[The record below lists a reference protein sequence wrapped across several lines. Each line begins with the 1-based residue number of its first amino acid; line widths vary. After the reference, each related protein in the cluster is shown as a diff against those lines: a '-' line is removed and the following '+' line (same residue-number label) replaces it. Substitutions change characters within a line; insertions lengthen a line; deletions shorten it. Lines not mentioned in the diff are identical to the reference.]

1 MSRKTET
8 NLINEINKNQ
18 TLFQIT
24 SFWLSEIY
32 NGKSISSYFEEKK
45 IKSVGIYGV
54 GILGRILILALQK
67 TDVQIKYLI
76 DRREYTEINN
86 IPVIKTNDS
95 RINEVDAIIVTP
107 IYEFENIKTKNLM
120 DIKCKIISLEDII
133 YAM

>member
-8 NLINEINKNQ
+8 DLIHEINKNQ
-18 TLFQIT
+18 TLFQIA
-24 SFWLSEIY
+24 SFWLFELY

-45 IKSVGIYGV
+45 IRSVAIYGV

-67 TDVQIKYLI
+67 TDVQIIYLI
-76 DRREYTEINN
+76 DRREFTEINN

-107 IYEFENIKTKNLM
+107 IYEFENIKTISLK

>member
-8 NLINEINKNQ
+8 DLIHEINKNQ
-18 TLFQIT
+18 TLFQIA
-24 SFWLSEIY
+24 SFWLFEIY

-45 IKSVGIYGV
+45 IRSVAIYGV

-67 TDVQIKYLI
+67 TDVQIIYLI
-76 DRREYTEINN
+76 DRREFTEINN

-107 IYEFENIKTKNLM
+107 IYEFENIKTISLK